1 LSAVVL
7 DSHVLHWWT
16 VDSRRVSRSAA
27 EAITRAEELHVSD
40 ITWWELAWLA
50 THERISVT
58 LPVASWLGQLAVQV
72 RTVPITPAI
81 ALTAATLPSTFPGDP
96 ADRLIYATALET
108 GLQLI
113 TKDERLRAYRAPRA
127 VTLW

>member
-1 LSAVVL
+1 MSAVVL
-7 DSHVLHWWT
+7 DSHVLHWWA
-16 VDSRRVSRSAA
+16 VDSARVSRRAT
-27 EAITRAEELHVSD
+27 EAITGADELLVSD

-58 LPVASWLGQLAVQV
+58 LPVASWLGQLGAQV
-72 RTVPITPAI
+72 RTVPITTAI
-81 ALTAATLPSTFPGDP
+81 ALTAVSLPSSFPGDP

-108 GLQLI
+108 GQQLV

-127 VTLW
+127 VTIW